1 MEIEILTYFEN
12 IWKDFAKFLPKLI
25 IAFFIILFFL
35 FIASKTARLV
45 RKRLQLRTSD
55 DLLAEFIGK
64 ITKLFLFIFGFIIVM
79 EVLGFASLAGG
90 LITGAGV
97 SAVILGF
104 AFKNIG
110 ENFLSGL
117 LLAFNRPFKVGDVIH
132 TEGYTGTI
140 TSMDFRTTNIKTM
153 DGQYVFIPNSMIINN
168 PLSNYTFESKRRFDF
183 TIQFDYTN
191 DIDKAKIVIYNSLQ
205 KINEVITDPKPL
217 VIVDQLTTSTSVKIY
232 YWLDTHVV
240 ERNLMEIKS
249 EVIEVSRKDLNDA
262 GIFITDVTQIKI
274 MNENIPFEINSKLD

>member
-140 TSMDFRTTNIKTM
+140 TSMNFRTTNIKTM

-274 MNENIPFEINSKLD
+274 MNENIPFEINSKLN

>member
-1 MEIEILTYFEN
+1 
-12 IWKDFAKFLPKLI
+12 
-25 IAFFIILFFL
+25 
-35 FIASKTARLV
+35 
-45 RKRLQLRTSD
+45 
-55 DLLAEFIGK
+55 
-64 ITKLFLFIFGFIIVM
+64 
-79 EVLGFASLAGG
+79 
-90 LITGAGV
+90 
-97 SAVILGF
+97 
-104 AFKNIG
+104 
-110 ENFLSGL
+110 
-117 LLAFNRPFKVGDVIH
+117 
-132 TEGYTGTI
+132 
-140 TSMDFRTTNIKTM
+140 TTNIKTM

-240 ERNLMEIKS
+240 ERNIMEIKS

-262 GIFITDVTQIKI
+262 GIFITDVTQVKI
-274 MNENIPFEINSKLD
+274 MNENISFEINSKLN

>member
-274 MNENIPFEINSKLD
+274 MNENIPFEINSKLN